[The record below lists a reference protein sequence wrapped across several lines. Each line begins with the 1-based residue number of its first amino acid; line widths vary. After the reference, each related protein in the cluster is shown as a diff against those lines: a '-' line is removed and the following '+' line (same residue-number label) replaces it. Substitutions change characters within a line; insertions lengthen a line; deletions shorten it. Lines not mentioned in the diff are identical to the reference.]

1 MLFEFISGTHFQN
14 LSEKSKDF
22 IQYATSDPSMLLD
35 AFNGEVFKNVEFS
48 DDEFGAAISTTHAF
62 DEYIGTEFYV
72 ELVAVFSAFY
82 QDDEICLPYRE
93 SLRSFDLDKDDSQVF
108 EKQFAVFFDKSG
120 HAFPYTKRLHSAELH
135 ELNELCSEV
144 KNIYTN
150 AYKLDI
156 YIIADPEGVV
166 VI

>member
-35 AFNGEVFKNVEFS
+35 VFNGEVFKNVEFS
-48 DDEFGAAISTTHAF
+48 DDEFGAALSTTHTF
-62 DEYIGTEFYV
+62 DEYIGTEFHV
-72 ELVAVFSAFY
+72 ELVAVFY
-82 QDDEICLPYRE
+82 QNDEICLSYRE
-93 SLRSFDLDKDDSQVF
+93 SLRSFDLDKYDSQVF

-120 HAFPYTKRLHSAELH
+120 HAFPYTKRLHQSELYK
-135 ELNELCSEV
+135 LNELCSEV

-150 AYKLDI
+150 AYKLDL

>member
-22 IQYATSDPSMLLD
+22 IQYATSDPSMLFYV
-35 AFNGEVFKNVEFS
+35 FNGEVFKNVEFS
-48 DDEFGAAISTTHAF
+48 DDEFGAAISTTHTF
-62 DEYIGTEFYV
+62 DEYIGTELYV
-72 ELVAVFSAFY
+72 ELVAVFY
-82 QDDEICLPYRE
+82 QNDEICLPCE
-93 SLRSFDLDKDDSQVF
+93 KSLRSFDLDKYDSQVF

-120 HAFPYTKRLHSAELH
+120 NAFPYTKHLHPSELY

-150 AYKLDI
+150 AYKLDL

-166 VI
+166 II

>member
-1 MLFEFISGTHFQN
+1 MLFEFISGTHFQY

-48 DDEFGAAISTTHAF
+48 DGEFGASLSTTHTF
-62 DEYIGTEFYV
+62 DEYVGTDLYV
-72 ELVAVFSAFY
+72 ELVAVFY
-82 QDDEICLPYRE
+82 QNDEICLPHRA
-93 SLRSFDLDKDDSQVF
+93 SLRSFDLDKYDSQIF
-108 EKQFAVFFDKSG
+108 EKPFTVFFDKSG
-120 HAFPYTKRLHSAELH
+120 HAFPYAKPLHSAELY

-150 AYKLDI
+150 AYKLDL

-166 VI
+166 IV

>member
-14 LSEKSKDF
+14 LSKKSKDF
-22 IQYATSDPSMLLD
+22 IQYATGDPSTLLD
-35 AFNGEVFKNVEFS
+35 VFNGEVFKNVEFS
-48 DDEFGAAISTTHAF
+48 DDEFGAALSTTHTF
-62 DEYIGTEFYV
+62 DEYVGTELYV
-72 ELVAVFSAFY
+72 ELVAVFY
-82 QDDEICLPYRE
+82 QDDEICFTSRE
-93 SLRSFDLDKDDSQVF
+93 SLRSFDLDKYDSQVF

-120 HAFPYTKRLHSAELH
+120 HAFPYAGRLHSSELY

-150 AYKLDI
+150 AYKLDL
-156 YIIADPEGVV
+156 YIIADPEGVM

>member
-14 LSEKSKDF
+14 LSEKSKYF

-35 AFNGEVFKNVEFS
+35 VFNDEVFKNVEFS
-48 DDEFGAAISTTHAF
+48 DDEFGAELSTTHTF

-72 ELVAVFSAFY
+72 ELVAVFY
-82 QDDEICLPYRE
+82 KDDEICLPYRE
-93 SLRSFDLDKDDSQVF
+93 SLRSFDLDKYDSQVF

-120 HAFPYTKRLHSAELH
+120 HAFPYTKRLHSAELYK
-135 ELNELCSEV
+135 LNELCSEV

-150 AYKLDI
+150 AYKLDL

>member
-35 AFNGEVFKNVEFS
+35 VFNDEVFKNVEFS
-48 DDEFGAAISTTHAF
+48 DDEFGAALSTTHTF

-72 ELVAVFSAFY
+72 ELVAVFY
-82 QDDEICLPYRE
+82 QNDEICSPCRE

-120 HAFPYTKRLHSAELH
+120 HAFPYTKRLHSAELY

-144 KNIYTN
+144 KNIYTD
-150 AYKLDI
+150 AYKLDL